1 MAQAVT
7 PERIAEARRYVANAE
22 EHARHWRAE
31 VQVGRAGKVERTDQ
45 FPTFAGA
52 RRYFHG
58 EAGKRGAGARCPG
71 AAGARFNGSGPQV
84 RGAGMGCDRSSL
96 L

>member
-31 VQVGRAGKVERTDQ
+31 VQKRHSAKGMRMALEQCTEREGL
-45 FPTFAGA
+45 AAKMREALA
-52 RRYFHG
+52 RLLRQ
-58 EAGKRGAGARCPG
+58 
-71 AAGARFNGSGPQV
+71 AAAE
-84 RGAGMGCDRSSL
+84 GMVL
-96 L
+96 